1 VETERWT
8 VALDEAYLWA
18 LGYEEGQP
26 LARECATKGADV
38 IADVIAYVEGVFS
51 RPHDPAVSARS
62 FIARQSGTRA
72 AVLEMVAETRA
83 WAEREQRILRARL
96 AKREEAFRRAERNWL
111 DCQPAG
117 VSPATE
123 EHCAR
128 VADAEEDA
136 VAQAEEALTAH
147 IEAWGPLEDAA

>member
-1 VETERWT
+1 VATERWT
-8 VALDEAYLWA
+8 VAMDEAYLWA

-26 LARECATKGADV
+26 FARECAAKGPHVVAFLEE
-38 IADVIAYVEGVFS
+38 AFRGEGF
-51 RPHDPAVSARS
+51 DPAVSPRP
-62 FIARQSGTRA
+62 FIVRQGGVRA
-72 AVLEMVAETRA
+72 AVLETVAETRA

-96 AKREEAFRRAERNWL
+96 AKREEAFRRAERDWL
-111 DCQPAG
+111 THEAARIGTFAQIEHAG
-117 VSPATE
+117 
-123 EHCAR
+123 R